1 MKIQEEIENLNKML
15 IKMADVVERNLL
27 LAFALFH
34 NYDEEI
40 ALQIDDDK
48 VNDYER
54 KIEEYSMNLMLKER
68 FFAKDMRSVLGILKL
83 VGDLERLGDHA
94 EDINIFSKKLKNE
107 TEIWLKSN
115 IQFMYRVTTN
125 VLSGLF

>member
-68 FFAKDMRSVLGILKL
+68 FLC
-83 VGDLERLGDHA
+83 
-94 EDINIFSKKLKNE
+94 
-107 TEIWLKSN
+107 
-115 IQFMYRVTTN
+115 
-125 VLSGLF
+125 